1 VPFSKSSWRQLR
13 EAMGEQT
20 MEFRSTG
27 CALVML
33 AYTLLFFSFL
43 RWLHGDLLFLHK
55 CANSFI
61 TAYEYC
67 TNKPFINPQKVD
79 Q

>member
-1 VPFSKSSWRQLR
+1 MRAVFEVFLAPAARGDGRADDGVPQR
-13 EAMGEQT
+13 
-20 MEFRSTG
+20 

-33 AYTLLFFSFL
+33 AYSLLFFSFL
-43 RWLHGDLLFLHK
+43 RWLHSDLLFLHK

>member
-1 VPFSKSSWRQLR
+1 VPFLKSSWRQLR

-33 AYTLLFFSFL
+33 AYSLLFFSFL
-43 RWLHGDLLFLHK
+43 RWLHGDLL
-55 CANSFI
+55 SS
-61 TAYEYC
+61 
-67 TNKPFINPQKVD
+67 TNLPTVSSRPTTSNKFSNNPQKF
-79 Q
+79 